1 MLYQKDAPGD
11 WGQVREAKGI
21 TITNEHVVMADDCK
35 LFLRGW
41 NTESAD
47 VLLILHGLGGHGGWY
62 IDMANEL
69 GSRGLTVYT
78 IDHRGF
84 GRSEGLAGHVNAYQ
98 TFVKDIAAVLTE
110 IRKRHPDASIYL
122 LGHSMGAIFAT
133 YVAAAHQEILAG
145 VLYLNPWVED
155 SSPLPIGKTLAI
167 LVGGL
172 FKSRRAWQIAND
184 QLGMTTNPEAL
195 EMLLA
200 DIYWQRTQTASFLV
214 QILQMRLGILRQAKT
229 IVLPVLVMQA
239 ENDKAVLTS
248 GSRKL
253 YEALASSDKTW
264 QTYPNYAHDSE
275 FEADRTQM
283 DNTIATWVRDR
294 AASPVSHEAQESKMH
309 GRS

>member
-1 MLYQKDAPGD
+1 MMRYQKDAPGD

-21 TITNEHVVMADDCK
+21 TITNEHMVMADGCK

-41 NTESAD
+41 STESAD

-69 GSRGLTVYT
+69 ASRGLTVYT

-84 GRSEGLAGHVNAYQ
+84 GRSEGLAGHINTYQ
-98 TFVKDIAAVLTE
+98 TFVKDLATVLTE
-110 IRKRHPDASIYL
+110 IRKRHADARIYL

-133 YVAAAHQEILAG
+133 YVAAAYQEMLAG

-155 SSPLPIGKTLAI
+155 SSQLPIGKTLAI
-167 LVGGL
+167 LVGGM
-172 FKSRRAWQIAND
+172 FKSRRTWQVAND
-184 QLGMTTNPEAL
+184 QQGMTTNPEAQ

-200 DIYWQRTQTASFLV
+200 DPYWQRTPTASFLI
-214 QILQMRLGILRQAKT
+214 QILQMRMGMLKQAKT
-229 IVLPVLVMQA
+229 ISLPAVVMQA
-239 ENDKAVLTS
+239 ENDKAVLIS

-253 YEALASSDKTW
+253 YEALESRDKAW

-275 FEADRTQM
+275 FEADRTQL
-283 DNTIATWVRDR
+283 DNAITTWIRERVDSAVPAELRT
-294 AASPVSHEAQESKMH
+294 QE
-309 GRS
+309 